1 MNLRLANESWESL
14 LRAHTVLM
22 RRYHEDDIWEDL
34 SMTEYDVLYTLAK
47 AKTPMRLNDLRDGVL
62 LSQPALSRLIQR
74 LSDRGLIT
82 RKEDTTDRRALM
94 LKLTDSGI
102 EKQKR
107 VGRAH
112 AKSVAKE
119 MAPLEQAEMKQL
131 KALCQKLVNEN

>member
-14 LRAHTVLM
+14 LRAHASLM
-22 RRYHEDDIWEDL
+22 RRYQEDGIWEDL

-47 AKTPMRLNDLRDGVL
+47 ANSPVRLNDIRDGVL

-74 LSDRGLIT
+74 LVDRGLIA
-82 RKEDTTDRRALM
+82 RAEDTTDRRALM

-112 AKSVAKE
+112 AKTVAKE

-131 KALCQKLVNEN
+131 KALCQKLVSKS